1 MVANGTREGDGK
13 RARGRALKGTNE
25 GFAGGQW
32 LRLHLPMQGAPVQP
46 LGRELRF
53 HMPLSQNTKTE
64 STGTILTVLIKALQ
78 KMVHIKKSFKKYRL
92 IQTK

>member
-1 MVANGTREGDGK
+1 MVANGTREGDEK

-25 GFAGGQW
+25 GFAGGRW

-53 HMPLSQNTKTE
+53 HVPHSQNTKTK
-64 STGTILTVLIKALQ
+64 SRGNILTVSIKTKKNGPHQ
-78 KMVHIKKSFKKYRL
+78 KIFKK
-92 IQTK
+92 IQTNTN